1 VDTGEGRSY
10 RGDVTTPGDQRQ
22 PDEGGRPHPD
32 QPYPTQQYPAQQ
44 YPDPRSAAPQHDP
57 YANGPYGN
65 AGEPPYVY
73 NPYGN
78 VSYPASY
85 PSYPSAPA
93 GGPGASRPGR
103 RPDRPA
109 SMHLAL
115 LLMVLS
121 TLPYLLFGLVA
132 ALGARTAAEAIPQDQ
147 LSQFEELGIDLEQ
160 VVRATGIAILAIAV
174 VFLLLAVLAWSGRRW
189 ARSLVTAMTVGFA
202 LMVVA
207 SLAAGT
213 AQGVAVDGASLLV
226 LAVPVVLA
234 MIGVALMFG
243 RGARDWFSRPRR

>member
-10 RGDVTTPGDQRQ
+10 RGVVTSPGDQRQ

-32 QPYPTQQYPAQQ
+32 QPYPTQQYV
-44 YPDPRSAAPQHDP
+44 DPRYAQPGTP
-57 YANGPYGN
+57 YGNGPYGS

-78 VSYPASY
+78 VSYPAT
-85 PSYPSAPA
+85 YPSAPA
-93 GGPGASRPGR
+93 GLGGAPDAMLPARRPG
-103 RPDRPA
+103 
-109 SMHLAL
+109 SMHFAL

-132 ALGARTAAEAIPQDQ
+132 VLGARTAAEAIPPDQ

-160 VVRATGIAILAIAV
+160 FVRLTGIALLGIAV
-174 VFLLLAVLAWSGRRW
+174 VFLLLAILAWSGRRW
-189 ARSLVTAMTVGFA
+189 ARALVAAMTVGFA

-207 SLAAGT
+207 SVAAAGS
-213 AQGVAVDGASLLV
+213 QGVPVDAASLLL

-234 MIGVALMFG
+234 VVGVTLMFG

>member
-1 VDTGEGRSY
+1 
-10 RGDVTTPGDQRQ
+10 VT
-22 PDEGGRPHPD
+22 
-32 QPYPTQQYPAQQ
+32 
-44 YPDPRSAAPQHDP
+44 
-57 YANGPYGN
+57 
-65 AGEPPYVY
+65 PPYVY

-93 GGPGASRPGR
+93 GLGGAPEAMPAARRPG
-103 RPDRPA
+103 

-132 ALGARTAAEAIPQDQ
+132 LLGARTAAEAIPQDQ

-174 VFLLLAVLAWSGRRW
+174 VFLLLAILAWTGRRW
-189 ARSLVTAMTVGFA
+189 ARALVTAMTVGFA

-213 AQGVAVDGASLLV
+213 SQGATLDGASLLV

-234 MIGVALMFG
+234 VIGVALMFG
-243 RGARDWFSRPRR
+243 RGARDWFARLRR